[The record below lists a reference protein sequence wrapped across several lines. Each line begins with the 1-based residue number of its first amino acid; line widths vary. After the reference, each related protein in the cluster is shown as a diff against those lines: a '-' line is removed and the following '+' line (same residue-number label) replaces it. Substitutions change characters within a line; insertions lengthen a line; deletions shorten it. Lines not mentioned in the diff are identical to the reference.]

1 MNSETLLKMKGI
13 SKGFPGVQALSD
25 VSFEV
30 NSGEVHCLLG
40 ENGAGK
46 STLMKILS
54 GSQQADTGTMEI
66 SGAAFE
72 PKSPLHAQTLGV
84 SIIHQELNLC
94 AEMSIAE
101 NVMLGREPTRGPF
114 GLLDHATQRH
124 RTEELLNSIHVELD
138 VRRPVGS
145 YSIAQQQ
152 MVEIAKA
159 LSFDSRILVMDE
171 PTTALTDHEI
181 RGLFALIERLKT
193 SGVGIVYI
201 SHRLDEVQEI
211 GDRATILRDGCHV
224 LTEPI
229 QKLDRDSMIHAMVG
243 RSLEEEYPQRVSAIG
258 SARLEVEGLSREGA
272 FQGISFQVHAGELV
286 GLTGLVGAG
295 RTELARALFGAE
307 PTDSGTIR
315 LDGEAVDINSPQAAK
330 ELGLGL
336 LPEDRKRQGFIGAL
350 SIRENIALPN
360 FGILARWGIVW
371 RKLEA
376 DLSEKFVSKLGVRT
390 PSSEQLV
397 VHLSG
402 GNQQKVV
409 LAKWLATQC
418 TLLIFDEPT
427 QGVDVGAKTEI
438 YGLMNELLEN
448 GVAILMISSDF
459 PEILGM
465 SDRILVMREGHLSGE
480 LSRDESDQ
488 EAILSLA

>member
-1 MNSETLLKMKGI
+1 
-13 SKGFPGVQALSD
+13 
-25 VSFEV
+25 
-30 NSGEVHCLLG
+30 
-40 ENGAGK
+40 
-46 STLMKILS
+46 
-54 GSQQADTGTMEI
+54 
-66 SGAAFE
+66 
-72 PKSPLHAQTLGV
+72 
-84 SIIHQELNLC
+84 
-94 AEMSIAE
+94 
-101 NVMLGREPTRGPF
+101 
-114 GLLDHATQRH
+114 
-124 RTEELLNSIHVELD
+124 
-138 VRRPVGS
+138 
-145 YSIAQQQ
+145 
-152 MVEIAKA
+152 
-159 LSFDSRILVMDE
+159 
-171 PTTALTDHEI
+171 
-181 RGLFALIERLKT
+181 
-193 SGVGIVYI
+193 VGIVYI